1 SLGVRRR
8 ASGRGGGL
16 GLDPSVEVGL
26 PDDEAAAHAEERGT
40 LILVAHPAEGVLAER
55 GDLGGFGERHEA
67 VAGARVPAGLV
78 AGLRAGS
85 PLGLTLD
92 GVGSLHLTAPCFSEY
107 RAVGWPLPRVPA
119 AKHRTRGGGHRHFRG
134 FPASRFRSSGSPP
147 RPTLAIGNRGRQP
160 LERLTSSPV
169 DRQSESLAGLVDDGD
184 RTAEDFLGMSIRL
197 AREELD
203 MSQEDL
209 ALRMGDYG
217 FSWSK
222 TTVWKTET
230 ARRPIRVNEAAAIG
244 EVLGVHVAKLI
255 GDARDNWAEHA
266 QLLRLLARVNWV
278 ERRIR
283 EAETEVAELSEEYR
297 RVATELERLQF
308 ERAARRGRRG
318 KGKET

>member
-1 SLGVRRR
+1 
-8 ASGRGGGL
+8 
-16 GLDPSVEVGL
+16 
-26 PDDEAAAHAEERGT
+26 
-40 LILVAHPAEGVLAER
+40 
-55 GDLGGFGERHEA
+55 
-67 VAGARVPAGLV
+67 
-78 AGLRAGS
+78 
-85 PLGLTLD
+85 
-92 GVGSLHLTAPCFSEY
+92 
-107 RAVGWPLPRVPA
+107 
-119 AKHRTRGGGHRHFRG
+119 
-134 FPASRFRSSGSPP
+134 
-147 RPTLAIGNRGRQP
+147 
-160 LERLTSSPV
+160 
-169 DRQSESLAGLVDDGD
+169 
-184 RTAEDFLGMSIRL
+184 MSIRL

-318 KGKET
+318 KGKEA